1 MISAKEDF
9 QVSETPEM
17 CMWPTWTWDVAY
29 CDHGPKVRL
38 VRVLT
43 RGILPSE
50 VNLKGITM
58 TVVASKPE
66 VAMIKVRRRNG
77 DDTLRS

>member
-1 MISAKEDF
+1 
-9 QVSETPEM
+9 
-17 CMWPTWTWDVAY
+17 MWPTWTWDVAY

-38 VRVLT
+38 VGVLT
-43 RGILPSE
+43 RGILLSE

-66 VAMIKVRRRNG
+66 VAMIKAHHRNG
-77 DDTLRS
+77 DDALGS